1 LDFGVRFSR
10 IVSARARTKRVHLQA
25 ILEFIPKAVRLL
37 LKGFKIPSC
46 FGIKALC
53 GGFLQTAMDP
63 AREND
68 GLSEREKLENEAMK
82 DGCGESE
89 TRRWPKDPWSDV
101 TEREL
106 KERNNND
113 AYKKQLRE
121 FPSMRELP
129 PL

>member
-1 LDFGVRFSR
+1 
-10 IVSARARTKRVHLQA
+10 
-25 ILEFIPKAVRLL
+25 
-37 LKGFKIPSC
+37 
-46 FGIKALC
+46 
-53 GGFLQTAMDP
+53 MDP

-82 DGCGESE
+82 DGGGESE

-113 AYKKQLRE
+113 AYKQNNYANSLRCASSLRCDDGC
-121 FPSMRELP
+121 FID
-129 PL
+129 